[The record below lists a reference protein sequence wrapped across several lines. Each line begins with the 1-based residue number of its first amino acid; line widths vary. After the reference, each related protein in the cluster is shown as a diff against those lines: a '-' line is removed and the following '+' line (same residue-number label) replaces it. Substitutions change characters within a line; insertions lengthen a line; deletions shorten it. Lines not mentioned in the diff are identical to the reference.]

1 MRKYQPELKV
11 YLRGVLLTLRRDLN
25 LTQEQMAA
33 MLHMTPRSYSDI
45 ERGKTCLSSVSL
57 VFLLHNLS
65 PDESVQLIDTFVDSV
80 LEAEVK
86 EAV

>member
-1 MRKYQPELKV
+1 MRKYQPKLKV

-65 PDESVQLIDTFVDSV
+65 PDESVQLIDTFMDSV
-80 LEAEVK
+80 LESEVK

>member
-80 LEAEVK
+80 LESEVK

>member
-11 YLRGVLLTLRRDLN
+11 HLRGFLLTFRRNLD

-45 ERGKTCLSSVSL
+45 ERGKSCLSSVSL
-57 VFLLHNLS
+57 VFLLYHLS
-65 PDESVQLIDTFVDSV
+65 PDEGARLIDTFVDSV
-80 LEAEVK
+80 LESEVK

>member
-11 YLRGVLLTLRRDLN
+11 YLRGFLLTFRRNLN

-33 MLHMTPRSYSDI
+33 MLQMTPRSYSDI
-45 ERGKTCLSSVSL
+45 ERGKSCLSSVSL

-65 PDESVQLIDTFVDSV
+65 PDESIQLIDTFVDSV
-80 LEAEVK
+80 LEPEVK

>member
-11 YLRGVLLTLRRDLN
+11 YLRGVLLILRRDLN

-80 LEAEVK
+80 LESEVK